1 MSTTLYEKGET
12 KSLFGG
18 TTWRPVELT
27 PIANSC
33 GAEGKVV
40 VSQKGGHGHGE
51 GVMVMVIMA
60 VKSARDPSLRW
71 SLRCVTTPRQ
81 A

>member
-40 VSQKGGHGHGE
+40 VSQKGGHGHGDPIGLKAVAAVVQAE
-51 GVMVMVIMA
+51 AVAVGPHERGAGVA
-60 VKSARDPSLRW
+60 
-71 SLRCVTTPRQ
+71 
-81 A
+81 